1 MEERPRYFEDA
12 LSNFVHDMAS
22 GGAIRHLVD
31 MGYSVDRIMEQ
42 LDYPT
47 PRRRVEKTVY
57 QYMMESGILLD
68 ALPVEETVMKVSHL
82 NNVSHPVISQRLR
95 ELIQKNDKD
104 SSYMQCPFGRWLQE
118 NQTEYLDQLSCLT
131 GREKEY
137 ISGVPW
143 HGDIMYHRLNDR
155 MLEIGIE
162 LAVHSSLEL
171 KFYFLTSRDII
182 IVNRMSH
189 ELDVYKN

>member
-31 MGYSVDRIMEQ
+31 MGYSIDRIMEQ

-82 NNVSHPVISQRLR
+82 NNVSRPVISQRLR

-171 KFYFLTSRDII
+171 KFYFLTSRDIM

>member
-42 LDYPT
+42 LDYPI

-82 NNVSHPVISQRLR
+82 NNVSRPVISQRLR
-95 ELIQKNDKD
+95 EQIQKNDKD

>member
-1 MEERPRYFEDA
+1 MEERPKYFEDA

-31 MGYSVDRIMEQ
+31 MGYSIDRIMEQ

-47 PRRRVEKTVY
+47 SRKRVEKTVY

-82 NNVSHPVISQRLR
+82 NNVSRPVISQRLR
-95 ELIQKNDKD
+95 EQIQKNDKD

-171 KFYFLTSRDII
+171 KFYFLTSRDIM
-182 IVNRMSH
+182 IVNRVSH

>member
-82 NNVSHPVISQRLR
+82 NNVSRPVISQRLR